1 MSPRKFAP
9 LSSRDLR
16 LITCRLPPRVSVRL
30 FVVLSERLNH
40 LNLALEVSVLSD
52 PVFQGIGAIFFVD
65 RDHAGYGVIE
75 LG

>member
-1 MSPRKFAP
+1 M
-9 LSSRDLR
+9 SSRDLR
-16 LITCRLPPRVSVRL
+16 LIITRLPPRVSVLL

-40 LNLALEVSVLSD
+40 LDLALEVSVLSH
-52 PVFQGIGAIFFVD
+52 PGFQGIGAIFFVD